1 MSDMARPLADE
12 VEAPVI
18 GVEPPGPRSR
28 AVLERVERLAYP
40 GLSAGLTPLVLARKR
55 AYTVEDLDG
64 NVYLDLASASAS
76 VPLGAGR
83 EDLIEPAVD
92 AMRTFGN
99 EDSHALVSEL
109 TAELAER
116 LIEITPASLT
126 RFDIAL
132 NGTEAIE
139 IAVKMM
145 RRATGRPVVIGFL
158 GGYHGESTIAAALG
172 AEHAE
177 ISRGLRGLVPGF
189 VHVPYPNPYRSPFN
203 DPRPGGSGDATV
215 DYLRDHVL
223 FHELDPSEVAG
234 VLIEPVLGSGGCVTP
249 PDAFWPAL
257 TELCREHEW
266 LLCLDEVKTGFGR
279 SGHLFAA
286 ERWGLEPDLMCLGKA
301 MGGGVMPIGAVLG
314 SERAMGGFD
323 DVPTGSTWSWL
334 PGACAAALAT
344 IRAFEREPVLE
355 NVGALERLGA
365 ERLAALSDRFEAV
378 GDVRAVGCFQ
388 AIEFVRDRKTKERA
402 LELQHAVAAEA
413 CRNGVIADSSTTS
426 LNLQPSL
433 VMPPAALERALEI
446 VEAAIDSALSEDER
460 R

>member
-1 MSDMARPLADE
+1 MSDPARPLPAE
-12 VEAPVI
+12 LEAPLI
-18 GVEPPGPRSR
+18 RVEPPGPRSR
-28 AVLERVERLAYP
+28 AVLERLGRLAYP
-40 GLSAGLTPLVLARKR
+40 GLSAGLTPFAIARKGG
-55 AYTVEDLDG
+55 YTVEDVDG

-83 EDLIEPAVD
+83 EDLIEPAAV
-92 AMRTFGN
+92 AIHKFGN

-145 RRATGRPVVIGFL
+145 RRATGRSVVIGFF
-158 GGYHGESTIAAALG
+158 GSYHGESTTAAALG
-172 AEHAE
+172 AEHSE

-189 VHVPYPNPYRSPFN
+189 VHVPYPHAYRSPFRE
-203 DPRPGGSGDATV
+203 PRPGGSGDATV
-215 DYLRDHVL
+215 DYMRDHVL
-223 FHELDPSEVAG
+223 FHAVDPSEVAG
-234 VLIEPVLGSGGCVTP
+234 VVIEPVLGSGGCVAP
-249 PDAFWPAL
+249 PDPFWPAL
-257 TELCREHEW
+257 SELCREHDW

-279 SGHLFAA
+279 SGHLFAS

-314 SERAMGGFD
+314 SERAMGGYD

-334 PGACAAALAT
+334 PASCAAALAT
-344 IRAFEREPVLE
+344 IDALEREPVLE
-355 NVGALERLGA
+355 NVRELERVGA
-365 ERLAALSDRFEAV
+365 ERLARVRDRFEAV

-388 AIEFVRDRKTKERA
+388 AIEFVRDRETKERA
-402 LELQHAVAAEA
+402 IELQDAVAAEA

-433 VMPPAALERALEI
+433 LMPPDALGRAFDVI
-446 VEAAIDSALSEDER
+446 EAAIDSAVSERDR